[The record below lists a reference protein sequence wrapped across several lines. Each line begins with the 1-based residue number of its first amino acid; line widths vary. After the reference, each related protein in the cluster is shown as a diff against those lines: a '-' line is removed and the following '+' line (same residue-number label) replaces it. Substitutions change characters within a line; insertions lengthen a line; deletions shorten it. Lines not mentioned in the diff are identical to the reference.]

1 MTLSKAERSENIEL
15 ALQLMMGELGEHAI
29 NELFFEIGKPP
40 YENIYPT
47 TWQHLEAQY
56 FIEPRDTFGA
66 RYRRLTGL
74 GWLEG
79 LRITGLLE
87 AEKTKQMVGKLMAEL
102 KRSVD
107 GRQDE
112 GLVDIHRIV
121 ADAGVPFG
129 FVFNVI
135 DSDYVDRVLGRK
147 GAVWHP
153 QAHGQLIKVPV
164 DLGLEIL

>member
-1 MTLSKAERSENIEL
+1 MTLLKTERSENIEL

-29 NELFFEIGKPP
+29 NELFFEIDKPP

-66 RYRRLTGL
+66 RYRRLTGFR
-74 GWLEG
+74 WLEG

-87 AEKTKQMVGKLMAEL
+87 AEETKQMVGKLMAEL
-102 KRSVD
+102 KRSVE
-107 GRQDE
+107 GRE
-112 GLVDIHRIV
+112 GEAIVDIHSIV
-121 ADAGVPFG
+121 REAGVPFG

-135 DSDYVDRVLGRK
+135 DSNYVDRVLGRK

-153 QAHGQLIKVPV
+153 QARGQLVKVPV
-164 DLGLEIL
+164 DFGMDSL

>member
-1 MTLSKAERSENIEL
+1 MTLSKTERSENIEL
-15 ALQLMMGELGEHAI
+15 ALKLMMDELGDNAI
-29 NELFFEIGKPP
+29 DESWYEIDKPP
-40 YENIYPT
+40 YENIYST
-47 TWQHLEAQY
+47 TWQYLQ
-56 FIEPRDTFGA
+56 D
-66 RYRRLTGL
+66 RYWIAGRNTMGSKRCQLTSS

-87 AEKTKQMVGKLMAEL
+87 AEETKQMVGKLMAEL

-121 ADAGVPFG
+121 TDAGVPFG

-135 DSDYVDRVLGRK
+135 DSNYVDRVLGRK
-147 GAVWHP
+147 GALWHP
-153 QAHGQLIKVPV
+153 QAHGQLIKVPL
-164 DLGLEIL
+164 DLGLEPL

>member
-1 MTLSKAERSENIEL
+1 MSLSKTERSENIEL
-15 ALQLMMGELGEHAI
+15 ALQLMMGKLGEYAI
-29 NELFFEIGKPP
+29 NELWFEIDKPP
-40 YENIYPT
+40 YENMYST
-47 TWQHLEAQY
+47 TWKDLEDRY
-56 FIEPRDTFGA
+56 WIEGRNNMG
-66 RYRRLTGL
+66 RKRCQLTTS

-87 AEKTKQMVGKLMAEL
+87 AEETKQMVGKLMAEL

-107 GRQDE
+107 GRRDE

-121 ADAGVPFG
+121 TDAGIPFG

-135 DSDYVDRVLGRK
+135 DSNYVDRVLGRK

-153 QAHGQLIKVPV
+153 QARGQLIKVPV
-164 DLGLEIL
+164 DLGLEPL